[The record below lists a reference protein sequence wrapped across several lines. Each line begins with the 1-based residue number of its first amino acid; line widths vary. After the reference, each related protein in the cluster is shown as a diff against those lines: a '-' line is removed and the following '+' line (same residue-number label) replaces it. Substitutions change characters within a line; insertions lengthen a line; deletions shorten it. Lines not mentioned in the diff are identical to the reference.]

1 MKRQFLGLLARVYV
15 MQFAMEVPATV
26 AMLAEMLI
34 EYGFQVDIGTVRPLL
49 RALQME
55 GYLESVLR
63 DGIGRVYQL
72 TEQGR
77 EELATSRFTTKMP
90 QGRLEPAEGEATLCA
105 VYAET
110 DDKTG
115 LAKHVGP
122 LRLGGRL
129 AEAWPL

>member
-26 AMLAEMLI
+26 AMLAEMLM

-63 DGIGRVYQL
+63 DGIGRVYLL

-77 EELATSRFTTKMP
+77 EELATSRTRIDELYR
-90 QGRLEPAEGEATLCA
+90 RLHNPTGSPEPIAIPTN
-105 VYAET
+105 T
-110 DDKTG
+110 
-115 LAKHVGP
+115 
-122 LRLGGRL
+122 
-129 AEAWPL
+129 

>member
-1 MKRQFLGLLARVYV
+1 MGWGASRTLHSYVNRRPWFSVPCHMKRQFLGLLARVYV

-26 AMLAEMLI
+26 AMLAEMLM

-63 DGIGRVYQL
+63 DGIGRVYLL

-77 EELATSRFTTKMP
+77 EELSTSRSRIDDLYRRLHNPTGEMVPATVTTN
-90 QGRLEPAEGEATLCA
+90 T
-105 VYAET
+105 
-110 DDKTG
+110 
-115 LAKHVGP
+115 
-122 LRLGGRL
+122 
-129 AEAWPL
+129 

>member
-26 AMLAEMLI
+26 AMLAEMLM

-63 DGIGRVYQL
+63 DGIGRVYLL

-77 EELATSRFTTKMP
+77 EELASSRSRIDDLYRRLHNPTGAEEPMAVTSNT
-90 QGRLEPAEGEATLCA
+90 
-105 VYAET
+105 
-110 DDKTG
+110 
-115 LAKHVGP
+115 
-122 LRLGGRL
+122 
-129 AEAWPL
+129 

>member
-26 AMLAEMLI
+26 AMLAEMLM
-34 EYGFQVDIGTVRPLL
+34 EYGFQVDIGSVRPLL

-63 DGIGRVYQL
+63 DGIGRVYLL

-77 EELATSRFTTKMP
+77 EELLNSRSRIDELYRRLHNPGATGSAEVMPAAVTTN
-90 QGRLEPAEGEATLCA
+90 T
-105 VYAET
+105 
-110 DDKTG
+110 
-115 LAKHVGP
+115 
-122 LRLGGRL
+122 
-129 AEAWPL
+129 

>member
-15 MQFAMEVPATV
+15 MQFATEVPATV

-55 GYLESVLR
+55 GYLQSVLR
-63 DGIGRVYQL
+63 DGIGRVYLL

-77 EELATSRFTTKMP
+77 EELASSRARIDDLYR
-90 QGRLEPAEGEATLCA
+90 RLHHRNGDDPATATINS
-105 VYAET
+105 
-110 DDKTG
+110 
-115 LAKHVGP
+115 
-122 LRLGGRL
+122 
-129 AEAWPL
+129 